1 MEKII
6 GYRIGL
12 CSTLDVEDGKHL
24 SEPYF
29 KVYVE
34 YEGGSVW
41 FEDEFNT
48 LDEAETYIAERKYE

>member
-1 MEKII
+1 MEKIK

-12 CSTLDVEDGKHL
+12 CTTLDIEDGKHL
-24 SEPYF
+24 CEPCY

-34 YEGGSVW
+34 YESGSVW

-48 LDEAETYIAERKYE
+48 LDEAETFIAERKYA

>member
-1 MEKII
+1 MEKIK

-24 SEPYF
+24 CEPYF
-29 KVYVE
+29 KVYAE
-34 YEGGSVW
+34 YESGDVW

-48 LDEAETYIAERKYE
+48 LDEAETFITERLYE